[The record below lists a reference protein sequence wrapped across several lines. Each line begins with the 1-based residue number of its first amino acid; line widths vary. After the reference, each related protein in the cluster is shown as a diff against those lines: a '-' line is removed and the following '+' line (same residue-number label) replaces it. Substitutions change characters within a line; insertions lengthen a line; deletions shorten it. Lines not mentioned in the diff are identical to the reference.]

1 MLVGPRTSTRSS
13 STMSAS
19 ALPLTASQASDP
31 GYQGKYR
38 GCVWKEGPR
47 CIITIMDGERVWKEC
62 VWVADKPEHVK
73 FNAFDTGTF
82 RVLELDFKKRGV
94 SSMCR
99 TIQIMMRATDSI
111 GGLMRQRLG
120 NQPGIM
126 ARNILRCRAAH
137 SRVRVV
143 WHFVCTVL
151 LHLMCTLNLN
161 VRTVSCT

>member
-1 MLVGPRTSTRSS
+1 
-13 STMSAS
+13 MSAS

-82 RVLELDFKKRGV
+82 RVLELDFNKRRCV
-94 SSMCR
+94 
-99 TIQIMMRATDSI
+99 IDVQDDSN
-111 GGLMRQRLG
+111 GDDSHRFD
-120 NQPGIM
+120 
-126 ARNILRCRAAH
+126 
-137 SRVRVV
+137 
-143 WHFVCTVL
+143 W
-151 LHLMCTLNLN
+151 
-161 VRTVSCT
+161 